1 MQLNYSMI
9 ASQRASDI
17 RLVEQIKLIKTIE
30 AKKAPNLWMQI
41 GKWRKLCDIFRGNSA
56 LTSGVDGVTIF

>member
-30 AKKAPNLWMQI
+30 AKKAPNL
-41 GKWRKLCDIFRGNSA
+41 
-56 LTSGVDGVTIF
+56 